1 MVETHVWK
9 LTFLEGTFDIWVM
22 FRNDK
27 MRHAYETCCRT
38 SIRRGSFINF
48 ENSSAMDVL
57 QGPKY
62 VSKCSTNTAIS
73 TAAFTWNFS
82 LSGKMTNKY
91 IETYISND
99 LFSLRLFFTLLDP
112 NLPSIQFLSLQLN
125 FYILSL
131 DFRCCI
137 NTFYNAYIS
146 AVCKLTK
153 KNEK

>member
-1 MVETHVWK
+1 MCGSWRSWRVHSTYE
-9 LTFLEGTFDIWVM
+9 LCLEM
-22 FRNDK
+22 
-27 MRHAYETCCRT
+27 
-38 SIRRGSFINF
+38 IRRGMRTKHAAEPRSDAVRLLILK
-48 ENSSAMDVL
+48 NSSAMDVL

-73 TAAFTWNFS
+73 TAAFMWNLS